1 MYRSQVAHEQQ
12 HRYIG
17 LIDELFIPKD
27 KDALRVLEV
36 GAYDVNGSN
45 RKVFADAAYTGAD
58 LCTGPGVDIV
68 ASGHELTFPDAS
80 FDVTLSTEC
89 FEHNPYWKQTFL
101 NMHRMTAADGV
112 VIVTC
117 AGRGRLEHG
126 TSRTTPGSSP
136 GTQAIGSE
144 YYRNLVPRDFARLG
158 LDAMFKAWHLCAIGT
173 DTYFIG
179 WKGGPPALAEFKRRL
194 PAIRVRESL
203 PVRLYY
209 LPLTALAQ
217 VVPERWF
224 QNLALLYMKGTAA
237 LRKLG
242 GKVTR

>member
-1 MYRSQVAHEQQ
+1 MAHEQQ
-12 HRYIG
+12 HRFIA
-17 LIDELFIPKD
+17 LVHELLIPKG
-27 KDALRVLEV
+27 ALRVLDI

-45 RKVFADAAYTGAD
+45 RKIFAVATYTGAD

-80 FDVTLSTEC
+80 FDVALSTEC
-89 FEHNPYWKQTFL
+89 FEHNPYWQQTFH
-101 NMHRMTAADGV
+101 NMHRMAAADGV

-136 GTQAIGSE
+136 GTQSIGSE
-144 YYRNLVPRDFARLG
+144 YYRNLIPRDFARMGLG
-158 LDAMFKAWHLCAIGT
+158 NLFRAWHLCAIGT

-179 WKGGPPALAEFKRRL
+179 WKGAPPALDEFKRRL
-194 PAIRVRESL
+194 PAIRVHDSW

-209 LPLTALAQ
+209 LPLRILAF
-217 VVPERWF
+217 VIPEGQF
-224 QNLALLYMKGTAA
+224 QNLALIYMKGTAA
-237 LRKLG
+237 LRKAG
-242 GKVTR
+242 GKLTHLKDG